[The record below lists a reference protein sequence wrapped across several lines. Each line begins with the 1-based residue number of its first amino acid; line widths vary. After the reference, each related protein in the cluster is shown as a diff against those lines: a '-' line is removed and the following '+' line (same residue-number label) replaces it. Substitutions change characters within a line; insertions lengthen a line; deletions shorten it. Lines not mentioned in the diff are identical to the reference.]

1 MSSIRVSALD
11 EAGERD
17 APAGS
22 RPWAVWVVRQAKLR
36 RAEVDHEASLLRSL
50 IAKMQKHEAWK
61 ALGVPSFEILCTT
74 RLRMSADEVAA
85 VLKGDLILRKKGY
98 QP

>member
-1 MSSIRVSALD
+1 
-11 EAGERD
+11 
-17 APAGS
+17 
-22 RPWAVWVVRQAKLR
+22 
-36 RAEVDHEASLLRSL
+36 
-50 IAKMQKHEAWK
+50 MQKHEAWK